1 MSSSLSTMAQSA
13 LCVAP
18 MLFSIV
24 YRFVA
29 LFFIEYGAARCS
41 AKCTIVSGFS
51 SLMSCRKRS
60 YSLARSMY
68 TYLSS
73 LPDTSF
79 HVATRTSGVLIG
91 VSELAPSSTSI
102 FRRDRSSMIN
112 TSWPKL
118 DR

>member
-1 MSSSLSTMAQSA
+1 MAQSA

-68 TYLSS
+68 TYFSGS
-73 LPDTSF
+73 LPDISF

-102 FRRDRSSMIN
+102 FRRERSSMIT

>member
-1 MSSSLSTMAQSA
+1 MSSPLSTMAQSA

-29 LFFIEYGAARCS
+29 PFFIEYGAARCS

-51 SLMSCRKRS
+51 SLISFRKRS
-60 YSLARSMY
+60 YSFCRSMY
-68 TYLSS
+68 TYLTS
-73 LPDTSF
+73 LPVCSF

-102 FRRDRSSMIN
+102 FRRERSSMIT
-112 TSWPKL
+112 TSWPKF